1 MIVHLLLYVD
11 YCTLTIVPSLLYMN
25 FFMLSFLHR
34 PLYIDL
40 LCIDHCTFCMLT
52 TVHWL
57 LSTVTNVFRLFYIDY
72 IIVHVIYIYT
82 TDRASRQ
89 WSRRATSESTAVT
102 WWGWALFR
110 SSMWGD
116 RQLTPWDW
124 PGQRP
129 SPSTSP
135 TTSRLARSC
144 KSRSVSKV
152 ILNVIISVQTI
163 GTLPNYFL
171 FISNEIFYRN
181 VTLSMKSE
189 GREENEV

>member
-1 MIVHLLLYVD
+1 
-11 YCTLTIVPSLLYMN
+11 MN
-25 FFMLSFLHR
+25 FFMLSILHR
-34 PLYIDL
+34 LLYIDL
-40 LCIDHCTFCMLT
+40 LCIDYCTFCMLT

-57 LSTVTNVFRLFYIDY
+57 LSTVTIVYRLFYIDY

-135 TTSRLARSC
+135 MTSRLARSC

-152 ILNVIISVQTI
+152 ILNVIMSVQIT
-163 GTLPNYFL
+163 GTFYQI
-171 FISNEIFYRN
+171 ISANEIHVIYRN
-181 VTLSMKSE
+181 VTSSMRSE
-189 GREENEV
+189 GVGKKWSVISVKYF